1 MEYGFLSLV
10 PPLLTIALAL
20 VTKNVFVSLFIGIM
34 TGSFVLNAFSPLVS
48 FNAGIYSILDNMT
61 QGNTLIIG
69 SCLIVGAV
77 IHLMEKSGGIEGF
90 VNVVVKNKG
99 YIKSKR
105 GANLFTWLL
114 GLAVFTSGS
123 LSCMVT
129 GAVSRP
135 VNDALKVPH
144 EKAAFLVHTT
154 STPWCVLFPF
164 SGWLASM
171 AGYLV
176 SGGVP
181 EAESVGVLFQSIG
194 LNFYCIMAIALCLV
208 VSLTQKDFGPMAAA
222 EKRAAETGLL
232 DDPAHGSKE
241 EVEAATSGAKP
252 RACNLLVPIAVL
264 ICVMFAALL
273 ITGNGNIMNGAGLK
287 ALIWAVVI
295 ALLTIMVMTVAQKV
309 FTVNEVIDEMFKG
322 MSHMLPIA
330 FILLFG
336 FTMGSVV
343 KALDTGTYLSH
354 LFQQFLTPALL
365 PALTFLIAVLLSF
378 ATGTS
383 MGTMA
388 IMAVIALPMAFDM
401 GISIPLVAGA
411 MFGGSIFGDHCSPIS
426 DTTIM
431 ASAGAQC
438 NHVNHVST
446 QLPYAIVCAGV
457 SFLAYLAAGFIRNVY
472 ISLAVAAIFMAL
484 TLFIIKLV
492 QNKKAPA
499 PVEAK

>member
-1 MEYGFLSLV
+1 MEYGFLSLI

-20 VTKNVFVSLFIGIM
+20 ITKNVFLSLFIGIM
-34 TGSFVLNAFSPLVS
+34 TGSFVLNGFAPLAS
-48 FNAGIYSILDNMT
+48 INAGLYSIVDSMS
-61 QGNTLIIG
+61 QGNTIIIA

-77 IHLMEKSGGIEGF
+77 IHLMERAGGIDGF

-99 YIKSKR
+99 LIKSKR
-105 GANLFTWLL
+105 GANLFTWVL
-114 GLAVFTSGS
+114 GLAIFTSGS

-144 EKAAFLVHTT
+144 EKSAFLVHTT

-171 AGYLV
+171 AGYLI
-176 SGGVP
+176 SGGVS
-181 EAESVGVLFQSIG
+181 EAESVSMLFSS
-194 LNFYCIMAIALCLV
+194 LPFNFYCIMAIALTFLV
-208 VSLTQKDFGPMAAA
+208 SVLQKDVGPMAAA

-232 DDPAHGSKE
+232 DDACHTAKA
-241 EVEAATSGAKP
+241 EVEVKTSGVKA
-252 RACNLLVPIAVL
+252 RACNLLAPIGVL
-264 ICVMFAALL
+264 IVVMFATLL
-273 ITGNGNIMNGAGLK
+273 ITGKGNIMNGAGMQ
-287 ALIWAVVI
+287 ALLWSVV
-295 ALLTIMVMTVAQKV
+295 ASLLTIIIMTVIQKV
-309 FTVNEVIDEMFKG
+309 FTMQEAINEMFKG
-322 MSHMLPIA
+322 MSHMLPIV

-336 FTMGSVV
+336 FTMGTVV
-343 KALDTGTYLSH
+343 KGLDTGSYLSS

-388 IMAVIALPMAFDM
+388 IMAVLALPMAFDM

-411 MFGGSIFGDHCSPIS
+411 MFGGSIFGDHASPIS

-431 ASAGAQC
+431 TCATTGC
-438 NHVNHVST
+438 DIIDHVKT
-446 QLPYAIVCAGV
+446 QFPYCAGIAV
-457 SFLAYLAAGFIRNVY
+457 ISFVMYVIFGFI
-472 ISLAVAAIFMAL
+472 M
-484 TLFIIKLV
+484 
-492 QNKKAPA
+492 
-499 PVEAK
+499 

>member
-1 MEYGFLSLV
+1 MEYGFLSII

-20 VTKNVFVSLFIGIM
+20 VTKNVFLSLFIGIM
-34 TGSFVLNAFSPLVS
+34 TGSFVLNGFAPLAS
-48 FNAGIYSILDNMT
+48 INAGLYSIVDSMS
-61 QGNTLIIG
+61 QGNTIIIA

-77 IHLMEKSGGIEGF
+77 IHLMERSGGIDGF

-99 YIKSKR
+99 LIKSKR
-105 GANLFTWLL
+105 GANLFTWVL
-114 GLAVFTSGS
+114 GLAIFTSGS

-144 EKAAFLVHTT
+144 EKSAFLVHTT

-171 AGYLV
+171 AGYLI
-176 SGGVP
+176 SGGVS
-181 EAESVGVLFQSIG
+181 EAESVSMLFSS
-194 LNFYCIMAIALCLV
+194 LPFNFYCIMAILLTFLV
-208 VSLTQKDFGPMAAA
+208 SVTQKDVGPMVAA

-232 DDPAHGSKE
+232 DDARHTAKA
-241 EVEAATSGAKP
+241 EVEVQTSGAKA
-252 RACNLLVPIAVL
+252 RACNLLAPIGVL
-264 ICVMFAALL
+264 IVVMFAALL
-273 ITGNGNIMNGAGLK
+273 ITGGGNIMNGAGMQ
-287 ALIWAVVI
+287 ALLWSVV
-295 ALLTIMVMTVAQKV
+295 ASLLTIIIMTVIQKV
-309 FTVNEVIDEMFKG
+309 FTMEEAISEMFKG
-322 MSHMLPIA
+322 MSHMLSIA

-336 FTMGSVV
+336 FTMGTVV
-343 KALDTGTYLSH
+343 KALGTGAYLST

-388 IMAVIALPMAFDM
+388 IMAVLALPMAFDM

-411 MFGGSIFGDHCSPIS
+411 MFGGSIFGDHASPIS

-431 ASAGAQC
+431 TCATTGC
-438 NHVNHVST
+438 DIIDHVKT
-446 QLPYAIVCAGV
+446 QFPYCAGMAV
-457 SFLAYLAAGFIRNVY
+457 ISFVMYIIFGFV
-472 ISLAVAAIFMAL
+472 M
-484 TLFIIKLV
+484 
-492 QNKKAPA
+492 
-499 PVEAK
+499 

>member
-20 VTKNVFVSLFIGIM
+20 LTKNVFLSLFIGIM
-34 TGSFVLNAFSPLVS
+34 TGSFVLNGFAPLAS
-48 FNAGIYSILDNMT
+48 INAGLYSIVGSMS
-61 QGNTLIIG
+61 QGNTIIIA

-77 IHLMEKSGGIEGF
+77 IHLMERAGGIDGF

-99 YIKSKR
+99 LIKSKR
-105 GANLFTWLL
+105 GANLFTWIL
-114 GLAVFTSGS
+114 GLAIFTSGS

-144 EKAAFLVHTT
+144 EKSAFLVHTT

-171 AGYLV
+171 AGYLI
-176 SGGVP
+176 SGGVS
-181 EAESVGVLFQSIG
+181 EAESVSMLFSS
-194 LNFYCIMAIALCLV
+194 LPFNFYCIMAIVLTFLV
-208 VSLTQKDFGPMAAA
+208 SVLQKDVGPMVAA

-232 DDPAHGSKE
+232 DDARHAAKA
-241 EVEAATSGAKP
+241 EVEVQTSGVKP
-252 RACNLLVPIAVL
+252 RACNLLAPIGVL
-264 ICVMFAALL
+264 IVVMFATLL
-273 ITGNGNIMNGAGLK
+273 ITGNGNIMNGAGMQ
-287 ALIWAVVI
+287 ALLWSVV
-295 ALLTIMVMTVAQKV
+295 ASLLTIIIMTVVQKV
-309 FTVNEVIDEMFKG
+309 FTVDQAISEMFKG

-336 FTMGSVV
+336 FTMGTVV
-343 KALDTGTYLSH
+343 KSLDTGSYLSS

-388 IMAVIALPMAFDM
+388 IMAVLALPMAFDM

-411 MFGGSIFGDHCSPIS
+411 MFGGSIFGDHASPIS

-431 ASAGAQC
+431 TCATTGC
-438 NHVNHVST
+438 DIIDHVKT
-446 QLPYAIVCAGV
+446 QFPYCAGMAV
-457 SFLAYLAAGFIRNVY
+457 ISFVMYIIFGFV
-472 ISLAVAAIFMAL
+472 M
-484 TLFIIKLV
+484 
-492 QNKKAPA
+492 
-499 PVEAK
+499 

>member
-1 MEYGFLSLV
+1 MEYGFLSLI
-10 PPLLTIALAL
+10 PPLLTIVLAL

-48 FNAGIYSILDNMT
+48 INAGIYSIIDNMS

-99 YIKSKR
+99 LIKTKR
-105 GANLFTWLL
+105 GANLFTWIL

-144 EKAAFLVHTT
+144 EKAAFLVHAT

-176 SGGVP
+176 SGGVS
-181 EAESVGVLFQSIG
+181 EAESVSMLFKSIPF
-194 LNFYCIMAIALCLV
+194 NFYAILAIAMCLV
-208 VSLTQKDFGPMAAA
+208 VSLTQKDIGPMAAA
-222 EKRAAETGLL
+222 EKRAAETGAL
-232 DDPAHGSKE
+232 DDPRHSTKE
-241 EVEAATSGAKP
+241 EVEAKVSGAKP
-252 RACNLLVPIAVL
+252 RACNLLVPIGVL
-264 ICVMFAALL
+264 IVTMFAALL
-273 ITGNGNIMNGAGLK
+273 ITGKGNIMNGAGLQ
-287 ALIWAVVI
+287 ALIWAVVA
-295 ALLTIMVMTVAQKV
+295 ALLTIMVMTVVQKV
-309 FTVNEVIDEMFKG
+309 FTVDQVISEMFSG

-336 FTMGSVV
+336 FTMGGVV
-343 KALDTGTYLSH
+343 KQLDTGTYLSH

-388 IMAVIALPMAFDM
+388 IMAVIALPMAYDM

-411 MFGGSIFGDHCSPIS
+411 MFGGSIFGDHASPIS

-431 ASAGAQC
+431 TCATTGC
-438 NHVNHVST
+438 DIIDHVKT
-446 QLPYAIVCAGV
+446 QMPYCLGMAVL
-457 SFLAYLAAGFIRNVY
+457 SFLLYVVFGFV
-472 ISLAVAAIFMAL
+472 M
-484 TLFIIKLV
+484 
-492 QNKKAPA
+492 
-499 PVEAK
+499 

>member
-10 PPLLTIALAL
+10 PPLLTIILAL
-20 VTKNVFVSLFIGIM
+20 VTKNVFVSLFVGIM

-48 FNAGIYSILDNMT
+48 FNAGIYAIIDNMT

-99 YIKSKR
+99 LIKTKR
-105 GANLFTWLL
+105 GANLFTWVL
-114 GLAVFTSGS
+114 GLAIFTSGS

-144 EKAAFLVHTT
+144 EKSAFLVHTT

-181 EAESVGVLFQSIG
+181 EAESVSVLFQSIG
-194 LNFYCIMAIALCLV
+194 LNFYCIMAILLCLV
-208 VSLTQKDFGPMAAA
+208 LALTQKDLGPMAKA

-232 DDPAHGSKE
+232 DDPAHGTKE

-252 RACNLLVPIAVL
+252 RACNLLVPIGVL
-264 ICVMFAALL
+264 IVVMFATLL
-273 ITGNGNIMNGAGLK
+273 VTGGGNIMNGAGLQ
-287 ALIWAVVI
+287 ALIWAVV
-295 ALLTIMVMTVAQKV
+295 ASLLTIMVMTVVQKV
-309 FTVNEVIDEMFKG
+309 FTVEEVINEMFKG

-336 FTMGSVV
+336 FTMGTIV
-343 KALDTGTYLSH
+343 KSLDTGSYLSS

-365 PALTFLIAVLLSF
+365 PALTFLIAVILSF

-431 ASAGAQC
+431 TCATTGC
-438 NHVNHVST
+438 DIIDHVKT
-446 QLPYAIVCAGV
+446 QIPYCIAMAVV
-457 SFLAYLAAGFIRNVY
+457 SFVMYIIFGFV
-472 ISLAVAAIFMAL
+472 M
-484 TLFIIKLV
+484 
-492 QNKKAPA
+492 
-499 PVEAK
+499 

>member
-1 MEYGFLSLV
+1 MEYGFLSLI
-10 PPLLTIALAL
+10 PPLLTIILAL
-20 VTKNVFVSLFIGIM
+20 VTKNVFISLFIGIM
-34 TGSFVLNAFSPLVS
+34 TGSFVLNGFAPLAS
-48 FNAGIYSILDNMT
+48 FNAGIYSIVDSMS
-61 QGNTLIIG
+61 QGNTIIIA

-77 IHLMEKSGGIEGF
+77 IHLMEKSGGIDGF

-144 EKAAFLVHTT
+144 EKSAFLVHAT

-176 SGGVP
+176 SGGVA
-181 EAESVGVLFQSIG
+181 EAESVSMLFKSIPF
-194 LNFYCIMAIALCLV
+194 NFYAIMAIALCFI
-208 VSLTQKDFGPMAAA
+208 VSVTQKDIGPMAQA
-222 EKRAAETGLL
+222 EKRAAETGAL
-232 DDPAHGSKE
+232 DDPKHAAKE
-241 EVEAATSGAKP
+241 EIQAATSGAKP

-264 ICVMFAALL
+264 IVTMFATLL
-273 ITGNGNIMNGAGLK
+273 VTGNGNIMNGAGMQ
-287 ALIWAVVI
+287 ALIWSVV
-295 ALLTIMVMTVAQKV
+295 ASLLTILIMTVVQKV
-309 FTVNEVIDEMFKG
+309 FTMEQAINEMFKG
-322 MSHMLPIA
+322 MGHMLSIA

-336 FTMGSVV
+336 FTMGTVV
-343 KALDTGTYLSH
+343 KGLGTGAYLSS
-354 LFQQFLTPALL
+354 LFQAFLTPALL

-388 IMAVIALPMAFDM
+388 IMSVIALPMAIEM
-401 GISIPLVAGA
+401 GISVPLVAGA
-411 MFGGSIFGDHCSPIS
+411 MFGGSIFGDHTSPIS

-431 ASAGAQC
+431 TCATTGC
-438 NHVNHVST
+438 DIIDHVKT
-446 QLPYAIVCAGV
+446 QAPYCAAMAV
-457 SFLAYLAAGFIRNVY
+457 ISFVMYIIFGFV
-472 ISLAVAAIFMAL
+472 M
-484 TLFIIKLV
+484 
-492 QNKKAPA
+492 
-499 PVEAK
+499 

>member
-1 MEYGFLSLV
+1 MEYGFMSLV
-10 PPLLTIALAL
+10 PPLLTIVLAL
-20 VTKNVFVSLFIGIM
+20 VTKNVFISLFIGIM
-34 TGSFVLNAFSPLVS
+34 TGSFVLNAFAPLAS
-48 FNAGIYSILDNMT
+48 FNAGIYAIIDNMT

-105 GANLFTWLL
+105 GANLFTWIL

-144 EKAAFLVHTT
+144 EKSAFLVHTT

-181 EAESVGVLFQSIG
+181 EAESVSILFQSIG
-194 LNFYCIMAIALCLV
+194 FNFYCIMAILLCLV
-208 VSLTQKDFGPMAAA
+208 LALTQKDFGPMAAA

-232 DDPAHGSKE
+232 DDPAHTAKE
-241 EVEAATSGAKP
+241 EVEAAVSGAKP
-252 RACNLLVPIAVL
+252 RACNLLVPIGVL
-264 ICVMFAALL
+264 IVVMFATLL
-273 ITGNGNIMNGAGLK
+273 ITGNGNIMNGAGLQ
-287 ALIWAVVI
+287 ALIWAVVC
-295 ALLTIMVMTVAQKV
+295 ALLTILVMVVAQKV
-309 FTVNEVIDEMFKG
+309 FTAEEAINEMFKG

-336 FTMGSVV
+336 FTMGGVV
-343 KALDTGTYLSH
+343 KSLDTGSYLSN

-365 PALTFLIAVLLSF
+365 PALTFLIAMMLSF

-388 IMAVIALPMAFDM
+388 IMAVIALPMAYDM

-431 ASAGAQC
+431 TCATTGC
-438 NHVNHVST
+438 NIIDHVKT
-446 QLPYAIVCAGV
+446 QMPYCA
-457 SFLAYLAAGFIRNVY
+457 ALAAISFVLYVVFGFV
-472 ISLAVAAIFMAL
+472 L
-484 TLFIIKLV
+484 
-492 QNKKAPA
+492 
-499 PVEAK
+499 

>member
-1 MEYGFLSLV
+1 MEYGFLSII

-20 VTKNVFVSLFIGIM
+20 ITKNVFLSLFIGIM
-34 TGSFVLNAFSPLVS
+34 TGSFVLNGFAPLAS
-48 FNAGIYSILDNMT
+48 INAGLYSIVDSMS
-61 QGNTLIIG
+61 QGNTIIIA

-90 VNVVVKNKG
+90 VNVVVKSKG
-99 YIKSKR
+99 LIKSKR
-105 GANLFTWLL
+105 GANLFTWVL

-144 EKAAFLVHTT
+144 EKSAFIVHTT

-171 AGYLV
+171 AGYLI
-176 SGGVP
+176 SGGVS
-181 EAESVGVLFQSIG
+181 EAESVSMLFSS
-194 LNFYCIMAIALCLV
+194 LPFNFYCIMAILLTFLV
-208 VSLTQKDFGPMAAA
+208 SVLQKDVGPMALA
-222 EKRAAETGLL
+222 EKRAAETGAL
-232 DDPAHGSKE
+232 DDPRHSAKE
-241 EVEAATSGAKP
+241 AVEAAVSGAKA
-252 RACNLLVPIAVL
+252 RACNLLVPIGVL
-264 ICVMFAALL
+264 IVVMFAALL
-273 ITGNGNIMNGAGLK
+273 ITGNGNIMNGAGMQ
-287 ALIWAVVI
+287 ALLWSVV
-295 ALLTIMVMTVAQKV
+295 ASLLTIVIMTVVQKV
-309 FTVNEVIDEMFKG
+309 FTMEEVINEMFKG

-336 FTMGSVV
+336 FTMGTVV
-343 KALDTGTYLSH
+343 KGLDTGSYLSS

-388 IMAVIALPMAFDM
+388 IMAVLALPMAFDM

-411 MFGGSIFGDHCSPIS
+411 MFGGSIFGDHASPIS

-431 ASAGAQC
+431 TCATTGC
-438 NHVNHVST
+438 DIIDHVKT
-446 QLPYAIVCAGV
+446 QFPYCAGMAV
-457 SFLAYLAAGFIRNVY
+457 ISFVLYVIFGFV
-472 ISLAVAAIFMAL
+472 M
-484 TLFIIKLV
+484 
-492 QNKKAPA
+492 
-499 PVEAK
+499 

>member
-1 MEYGFLSLV
+1 MQFGFWSLV

-20 VTKNVFVSLFIGIM
+20 LTKNVFVSLLIGIL

-48 FNAGIYSILDNMT
+48 INAGIYAIADSMT
-61 QGNTLIIG
+61 TGNTLIIA
-69 SCLIVGAV
+69 SCLIIGAV
-77 IHLMEKSGGIEGF
+77 IHLMEVSGGIDGF
-90 VNVVVKNKG
+90 VNVVVKKRG
-99 YIKSKR
+99 IIKSKR
-105 GANLFTWLL
+105 GANLFTWGL

-144 EKAAFLVHTT
+144 EKSAFLVHTT

-176 SGGVP
+176 SGGIS
-181 EAESVGVLFQSIG
+181 EETSVAVLFQSLG
-194 LNFYCIMAIALCLV
+194 FNFYCILAILLTLV
-208 VSLTQKDFGPMAAA
+208 ISLAQKDVGPMAKA
-222 EKRAAETGLL
+222 EKRAAELGQL
-232 DDPAHGSKE
+232 DDPAHKKE
-241 EVEAATSGAKP
+241 EAEEIKAYSNVKP
-252 RACNLLVPIAVL
+252 RACNLLVPIGVL
-264 ICVMFAALL
+264 IAVVFGALL
-273 ITGNGNIMNGAGLK
+273 ITGGGNITKGAGTQ
-287 ALIWAVVI
+287 ALIWAVVS
-295 ALLTIMVMTVAQKV
+295 ALLTILIMVIAQKV
-309 FTVNEVIDEMFKG
+309 FTLDEAISEMFKG
-322 MSHMLPIA
+322 MGKMLPIA

-343 KALDTGTYLSH
+343 KALDTGSYLSS
-354 LFQQFLTPALL
+354 LFQRFLSPAML
-365 PALTFLIAVLLSF
+365 PALTFLIAVLISF

-388 IMAVIALPMAFDM
+388 IMAVIALPMAMDM

-431 ASAGAQC
+431 TCSTTGC
-438 NHVNHVST
+438 DIIDHVKT
-446 QLPYAIVCAGV
+446 QAPYCVALAVV
-457 SFLAYLAAGFIRNVY
+457 SFVLYIIFGF
-472 ISLAVAAIFMAL
+472 AM
-484 TLFIIKLV
+484 
-492 QNKKAPA
+492 
-499 PVEAK
+499 

>member
-1 MEYGFLSLV
+1 MEYGFLSIV
-10 PPLLTIALAL
+10 PPLLTIVLAL

-34 TGSFVLNAFSPLVS
+34 TGSFVLNAFAPLAG
-48 FNAGIYSILDNMT
+48 FNAGIYAIIDSMS

-77 IHLMEKSGGIEGF
+77 IHLMERSGGIEGF

-99 YIKSKR
+99 LIKSKR

-144 EKAAFLVHTT
+144 EKAAFIVHTT

-176 SGGVP
+176 SGGV
-181 EAESVGVLFQSIG
+181 AESESVSVLFQSIG
-194 LNFYCIMAIALCLV
+194 LNFYCIMAILLVLV

-232 DDPAHGSKE
+232 DDPAHTAKE
-241 EVEAATSGAKP
+241 EVEAATSGVKP
-252 RACNLLVPIAVL
+252 RACNLLAPIGVL
-264 ICVMFAALL
+264 IVVMFATLL
-273 ITGNGNIMNGAGLK
+273 VTGGGNIMNGAGLQ
-287 ALIWAVVI
+287 ALIWAVV
-295 ALLTIMVMTVAQKV
+295 ASLLTIMIMTVAQKV
-309 FTVNEVIDEMFKG
+309 FTVDQVISEMFKG

-336 FTMGSVV
+336 FTMGTVV
-343 KALDTGTYLSH
+343 KALDTGSYLSS

-411 MFGGSIFGDHCSPIS
+411 MFGGSIFGDHASPIS

-431 ASAGAQC
+431 TCATTGC
-438 NHVNHVST
+438 DIIDHVKT
-446 QLPYAIVCAGV
+446 QFPYCAALAAV
-457 SFLAYLAAGFIRNVY
+457 SFVLYVVLGFV
-472 ISLAVAAIFMAL
+472 M
-484 TLFIIKLV
+484 
-492 QNKKAPA
+492 
-499 PVEAK
+499 

>member
-20 VTKNVFVSLFIGIM
+20 ITKNVFLSLFIGIM
-34 TGSFVLNAFSPLVS
+34 TGSFVLNGFAPLAS
-48 FNAGIYSILDNMT
+48 INAGLYSIVDSMS
-61 QGNTLIIG
+61 QGNTIIIA

-77 IHLMEKSGGIEGF
+77 IHLMERAGGIDGF

-99 YIKSKR
+99 LIKSKR
-105 GANLFTWLL
+105 GANLFTWIL
-114 GLAVFTSGS
+114 GLAIFTSGS

-144 EKAAFLVHTT
+144 EKSAFLVHTT

-171 AGYLV
+171 AGYLI
-176 SGGVP
+176 SGGVS
-181 EAESVGVLFQSIG
+181 EAESVSMLFST
-194 LNFYCIMAIALCLV
+194 LPFNFYCIIAIALTFLV
-208 VSLTQKDFGPMAAA
+208 SVLQKDVGPMAAA

-232 DDPAHGSKE
+232 DDARHSAKA
-241 EVEAATSGAKP
+241 EVEVKTSGVKA
-252 RACNLLVPIAVL
+252 RACNLLAPIGVL
-264 ICVMFAALL
+264 IVVMFATLL
-273 ITGNGNIMNGAGLK
+273 ITGKGNIMNGAGMQ
-287 ALIWAVVI
+287 ALLWSVV
-295 ALLTIMVMTVAQKV
+295 ASLLTIIIMTVVQKV
-309 FTVNEVIDEMFKG
+309 FTMEEAISEMFKG

-336 FTMGSVV
+336 FTMGTVV
-343 KALDTGTYLSH
+343 KGLDTGSYLSS

-388 IMAVIALPMAFDM
+388 IMAVLALPMAFDM

-411 MFGGSIFGDHCSPIS
+411 MFGGSIFGDHASPIS

-431 ASAGAQC
+431 TCATTGC
-438 NHVNHVST
+438 DIIDHVKT
-446 QLPYAIVCAGV
+446 QFPYCAGMAVV
-457 SFLAYLAAGFIRNVY
+457 SFVMYIIFGFV
-472 ISLAVAAIFMAL
+472 M
-484 TLFIIKLV
+484 
-492 QNKKAPA
+492 
-499 PVEAK
+499 

>member
-10 PPLLTIALAL
+10 PPLLTIVLAL
-20 VTKNVFVSLFIGIM
+20 VTKNVFVSLFVGIM

-48 FNAGIYSILDNMT
+48 FNAGMYAIVDSMS
-61 QGNTLIIG
+61 QGNTIIIA

-77 IHLMEKSGGIEGF
+77 IHLMERSGGIEGF
-90 VNVVVKNKG
+90 VEVVVRNKG

-176 SGGVP
+176 SGGVS
-181 EAESVGVLFQSIG
+181 ESESVAVLFQSLG
-194 LNFYCIMAIALCLV
+194 FNFYCILAIALCFLV
-208 VSLTQKDFGPMAAA
+208 SVLQKDVGPMAAA

-232 DDPAHGSKE
+232 DDPAHSAKE
-241 EVEAATSGAKP
+241 EVEAVSSGVKP
-252 RACNLLVPIAVL
+252 RAVNLLAPIGVL
-264 ICVMFAALL
+264 IVVMFATLFITGGGDITKGAGMQALL
-273 ITGNGNIMNGAGLK
+273 
-287 ALIWAVVI
+287 WAVVC
-295 ALLTIMVMTVAQKV
+295 ALLTILVLVCVQKV
-309 FTVNEVIDEMFKG
+309 FTVEQAISEMFKG
-322 MSHMLPIA
+322 MGHMLPIA

-336 FTMGSVV
+336 FTMGTVV
-343 KALDTGTYLSH
+343 KGLDTGTYLSH
-354 LFQQFLTPALL
+354 LFQKMLTPALL
-365 PALTFLIAVLLSF
+365 PALTFLIAMLLSF

-431 ASAGAQC
+431 TCATTGC
-438 NHVNHVST
+438 DIIDHVKT
-446 QLPYAIVCAGV
+446 QMPYCVAIAAV
-457 SFLAYLAAGFIRNVY
+457 SFVMYVIFGFV
-472 ISLAVAAIFMAL
+472 M
-484 TLFIIKLV
+484 
-492 QNKKAPA
+492 
-499 PVEAK
+499 

>member
-10 PPLLTIALAL
+10 PPLLTIVLAL
-20 VTKNVFVSLFIGIM
+20 VTKNVFLSLFIGIM
-34 TGSFVLNAFSPLVS
+34 TGSFVLNGFAPLAS
-48 FNAGIYSILDNMT
+48 INAGLYSIVGSMS
-61 QGNTLIIG
+61 QGNTIIIA

-77 IHLMEKSGGIEGF
+77 IHLMERAGGIDGF

-99 YIKSKR
+99 LIKSKR
-105 GANLFTWLL
+105 GANLFTWVL
-114 GLAVFTSGS
+114 GLAIFTSGS

-144 EKAAFLVHTT
+144 EKSAFLVHTT

-171 AGYLV
+171 AGYLI
-176 SGGVP
+176 SGGVS
-181 EAESVGVLFQSIG
+181 EAESVSMLFSS
-194 LNFYCIMAIALCLV
+194 LPFNFYCIMAIVLTFLV
-208 VSLTQKDFGPMAAA
+208 SVLQKDVGPMVAA

-232 DDPAHGSKE
+232 DDARHSAKA
-241 EVEAATSGAKP
+241 EVEVQTSGVKP
-252 RACNLLVPIAVL
+252 RACNLLAPIGVL
-264 ICVMFAALL
+264 IVVMFATLL
-273 ITGNGNIMNGAGLK
+273 VTGNGNIMNGAGMQ
-287 ALIWAVVI
+287 ALLWSVV
-295 ALLTIMVMTVAQKV
+295 ASLLTIIIMTVAQKV
-309 FTVNEVIDEMFKG
+309 FTMDQAISEMFKG
-322 MSHMLPIA
+322 MSHMLPIT

-336 FTMGSVV
+336 FTMGTVV
-343 KALDTGTYLSH
+343 KSLDTGSYLSS

-388 IMAVIALPMAFDM
+388 IMAVLALPMAFDM

-411 MFGGSIFGDHCSPIS
+411 MFGGSIFGDHASPIS

-431 ASAGAQC
+431 TCATTGC
-438 NHVNHVST
+438 DIIDHVKT
-446 QLPYAIVCAGV
+446 QFPYCAGMAV
-457 SFLAYLAAGFIRNVY
+457 ISFVMYVIFGFV
-472 ISLAVAAIFMAL
+472 M
-484 TLFIIKLV
+484 
-492 QNKKAPA
+492 
-499 PVEAK
+499 

>member
-20 VTKNVFVSLFIGIM
+20 VTKNVFLSLFIGIM
-34 TGSFVLNAFSPLVS
+34 TGSFVLNGFAPLAS
-48 FNAGIYSILDNMT
+48 INAGLYSIVGSMS
-61 QGNTLIIG
+61 QGNTIIIA

-77 IHLMEKSGGIEGF
+77 IHLMERAGGIDGF

-99 YIKSKR
+99 LIKSKR
-105 GANLFTWLL
+105 GANLFTWIL
-114 GLAVFTSGS
+114 GLAIFTSGS

-144 EKAAFLVHTT
+144 EKSAFLVHTT

-171 AGYLV
+171 AGYLI
-176 SGGVP
+176 SGGVS
-181 EAESVGVLFQSIG
+181 EAESVSMLFSS
-194 LNFYCIMAIALCLV
+194 LPFNFYCIMAIVLTFLV
-208 VSLTQKDFGPMAAA
+208 SVLQKDVGPMVAA

-232 DDPAHGSKE
+232 DDARHSAKA
-241 EVEAATSGAKP
+241 EVEVQTSGVKP
-252 RACNLLVPIAVL
+252 RACNLLAPIGVL
-264 ICVMFAALL
+264 IVVMFATLL
-273 ITGNGNIMNGAGLK
+273 VTGNGNIMNGAGMQ
-287 ALIWAVVI
+287 ALLWSVV
-295 ALLTIMVMTVAQKV
+295 ASLLTIIIMTVVQKV
-309 FTVNEVIDEMFKG
+309 FTMDQAISEMFKG

-336 FTMGSVV
+336 FTMGTVV
-343 KALDTGTYLSH
+343 KGLDTGSYLSS

-388 IMAVIALPMAFDM
+388 IMAVLALPMAFDM

-411 MFGGSIFGDHCSPIS
+411 MFGGSIFGDHSSPIS

-431 ASAGAQC
+431 TCATTGC
-438 NHVNHVST
+438 DIIDHVKT
-446 QLPYAIVCAGV
+446 QFPYCAGMAV
-457 SFLAYLAAGFIRNVY
+457 ISFVMYVIFGFV
-472 ISLAVAAIFMAL
+472 L
-484 TLFIIKLV
+484 
-492 QNKKAPA
+492 
-499 PVEAK
+499 